1 MIRMPH
7 NFEGVTFR
15 IGGEDQLSQALA
27 AHPCRPFSEE
37 TIALL
42 SRFSACLREDTRTR
56 EWPDVMSLAFWCRQA
71 SLRQQ
76 QGAFTG
82 TQHQTGRGLAFHI
95 APSNVAVNFAYS
107 LVAGLLTGN
116 ANIVRLPSKPF
127 VQVEIICDAWRR
139 CLAEFPRQQHRVIL
153 VNYGHESQITD
164 YFSGLCQA
172 RLIWGGDQTIAAIR
186 RSPIPPR
193 AIDIAFADR
202 YSFSVINADAWLE
215 AKNKARVL
223 EDFYNDTLLTDQQ
236 ACSASKLVVWSGNR
250 VSQAR
255 AMFWEMYTD
264 WLQDKYTLVA
274 ANVVKNLTHFCQDAA
289 LSSGTHLVNPHE
301 NMVFRVELDHPD
313 AEKLITH
320 HQAGYFY
327 EYVAQSL
334 DEIAPLCGEKCQT
347 VTTFGIAPE
356 DIYSFMSQ
364 EHPRG
369 VDRFVPLGQSMQF
382 SLLWDGYDLVS
393 YLTRHVQVIS

>member
-1 MIRMPH
+1 MIHMPH
-7 NFEGVTFR
+7 NFKGVTFR
-15 IGGEDQLSQALA
+15 IGGEDQLHQALS

-37 TIALL
+37 TMALVA
-42 SRFSACLREDTRTR
+42 RFSACLREDPRTR
-56 EWPDVMSLAFWCRQA
+56 EWPDVMSLAFWCRRA
-71 SLRQQ
+71 SLKQQ
-76 QGAFTG
+76 QGAFPV

-127 VQVEIICDAWRR
+127 IQVEIICDAWRR
-139 CLAEFPRQQHRVIL
+139 CLTEFSAQQHRVIL

-164 YFSGLCQA
+164 YFSGLCHA

-186 RSPIPPR
+186 RSPLPAR

-202 YSFSVINADAWLE
+202 YSFSVINADAWLAAE
-215 AKNKARVL
+215 NKARIL

-236 ACSASKLVVWSGNR
+236 ACSASKLVVWLGNR
-250 VSQAR
+250 TPLAR
-255 AMFWEMYTD
+255 TMFWEMYTA

-274 ANVVKNLTHFCQDAA
+274 ANVVKNLTHFCQDVAQN
-289 LSSGTHLVNPHE
+289 SGSRLVNRHE
-301 NMVFRVELDHPD
+301 NMVFRVELDHLD
-313 AEKLITH
+313 ADKLRDH

-327 EYVAQSL
+327 EYMAHSL
-334 DEIAPLCGEKCQT
+334 DDIAPLCGEKCQT
-347 VTTFGIAPE
+347 VTTFGVAVE
-356 DIYSFMSQ
+356 DIHCFMSQ
-364 EHPRG
+364 THPRG
-369 VDRFVPLGQSMQF
+369 VDRIVPLGQSMQF